1 MMFAPA
7 RRTTISS
14 MVTRWL
20 LAVLLGGILSSTVW
34 AIFRLLGVD
43 DEG

>member
-1 MMFAPA
+1 MF
-7 RRTTISS
+7 
-14 MVTRWL
+14 VTWL
-20 LAVLLGGILSSTVW
+20 LAVLLSVILASTVW